1 MRWFVGNNGHKR
13 WQNKKLDRSSVFCGS
28 VVWVCEVRFRSESVW
43 SCSVYT
49 WSTCSEL
56 LGEWSLTL
64 LGLKLQA
71 HQGQSSW
78 VSVRRPLNKSWH
90 VESAH
95 FTSMKQQNLFFLFF
109 EVESVTQTGVQW
121 RGLGSLQPPLS
132 VLKWF
137 SCFSLQ
143 IVWFIF
149 LFYLLVCENSAN
161 FINTKDMPEL
171 RRIWHF
177 PMQISSDVEFLGWFG
192 FIRHGV
198 DSLPNF
204 CGANNC

>member
-95 FTSMKQQNLFFLFF
+95 FTSMKQQNLFFFIF
-109 EVESVTQTGVQW
+109 WGGVCHPDWSTVARSWLTATSTVCAQVI
-121 RGLGSLQPPLS
+121 LLLQPPNCMIYFP
-132 VLKWF
+132 VLFTSMWKL
-137 SCFSLQ
+137 CKL
-143 IVWFIF
+143 
-149 LFYLLVCENSAN
+149 Y
-161 FINTKDMPEL
+161 
-171 RRIWHF
+171 
-177 PMQISSDVEFLGWFG
+177 
-192 FIRHGV
+192 
-198 DSLPNF
+198 
-204 CGANNC
+204 

>member
-1 MRWFVGNNGHKR
+1 MRRFVGNNGHKR

-43 SCSVYT
+43 SCSAYT

-56 LGEWSLTL
+56 LGGWSLTL

-95 FTSMKQQNLFFLFF
+95 FTSMKQQNLFFYFLRWSLSPRLEYSG
-109 EVESVTQTGVQW
+109 EVLAHCNLHCLCSSDSPASASK
-121 RGLGSLQPPLS
+121 LYDL
-132 VLKWF
+132 F
-137 SCFSLQ
+137 SCF
-143 IVWFIF
+143 I
-149 LFYLLVCENSAN
+149 Y
-161 FINTKDMPEL
+161 
-171 RRIWHF
+171 
-177 PMQISSDVEFLGWFG
+177 
-192 FIRHGV
+192 
-198 DSLPNF
+198 
-204 CGANNC
+204 